1 MVYFDDGVND
11 EDNIENVEEVEVEND
26 GLDDFGKYD
35 SFDFLLEFLLFQ
47 NYRLFFIDD
56 RKNWFEFVESFNLLF
71 LIFLFGSKIEIKVQI
86 YIFVFV
92 NDSVWINESLD
103 NVVLSE
109 DDFDEIFNKV
119 VVDLDIS

>member
-1 MVYFDDGVND
+1 M
-11 EDNIENVEEVEVEND
+11 
-26 GLDDFGKYD
+26 
-35 SFDFLLEFLLFQ
+35 
-47 NYRLFFIDD
+47 
-56 RKNWFEFVESFNLLF
+56 
-71 LIFLFGSKIEIKVQI
+71 
-86 YIFVFV
+86 

>member
-103 NVVLSE
+103 NVVSSE

>member
-56 RKNWFEFVESFNLLF
+56 RKNRFEFVESFNLSF

-103 NVVLSE
+103 NVVSSE